1 MKNDSVKKIT
11 GIAILIAVEIIFQVI
26 GNLITLPAGVS
37 INLSLIP
44 VALGA
49 ILFGSWAGAALGL
62 INGVLVLFA
71 PSTQAIFFA
80 YAPVGT
86 IITCLSKCTIAGL
99 VSGFL
104 FKALE
109 KKNFLV
115 AAIVASIIVPVLNT
129 GIFTLC
135 ALTIIQKAIVN
146 LKGDNNNIF
155 GFVILIVITWNF
167 LLEFVITTVL
177 SPTVAKITKIVTKEK
192 E

>member
-26 GNLITLPAGVS
+26 GNLITFPAGVS

-49 ILFGSWAGAALGL
+49 ILFGPLAGAALGL

-80 YAPVGT
+80 YSPVGT

-104 FKALE
+104 FKAIE

-135 ALTIIQKAIVN
+135 ALTIIQKAIVE

-167 LLEFVITTVL
+167 LLEFLITTVL
-177 SPTVAKITKIVTKEK
+177 SPTIAKITKIVTKEK

>member
-26 GNLITLPAGVS
+26 GNLITFPAGVS

-49 ILFGSWAGAALGL
+49 ILFGPLAGAALGL

-71 PSTQAIFFA
+71 PSTQAIFFS

-104 FKALE
+104 FKAIE

-135 ALTIIQKAIVN
+135 AITIIQKAIVE

-167 LLEFVITTVL
+167 LLEFLITTVL
-177 SPTVAKITKIVTKEK
+177 SPTIAKITKIVTKEK

>member
-49 ILFGSWAGAALGL
+49 ILFGPWAGAALGL